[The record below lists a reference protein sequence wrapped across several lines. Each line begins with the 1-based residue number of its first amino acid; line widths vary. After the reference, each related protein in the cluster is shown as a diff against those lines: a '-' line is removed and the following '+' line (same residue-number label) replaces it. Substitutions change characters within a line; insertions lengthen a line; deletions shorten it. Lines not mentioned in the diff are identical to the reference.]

1 MKAPNTGGQVD
12 LLLLDGGQSGM
23 RLVSVVFRDGFTL
36 FQSGTTDGEWYGTA
50 SSNLIQ
56 ASKALLLEG
65 VPCHLKAIGEG
76 VDVPIDYMGTP
87 PLLSASMPLAVL
99 QAQMDAVPFQFTA
112 FTGAT
117 FTKSPAKMKACWQWQ
132 RLSLL
137 V

>member
-56 ASKALLLEG
+56 ASKALL

-76 VDVPIDYMGTP
+76 VDVPIDHMGTP